1 MPSTVPNI
9 LPRAVTDSMN
19 QDQREDCTVPAPR
32 ATSDRPGIDGA
43 GHTRVC
49 VDAMG
54 ADFSPAC
61 VIEAAALAL
70 GYDDRL
76 KLQIVGDSAELDS
89 VLARLPARVS
99 VQIELVAT
107 SEHIAMSSSPAEA
120 LRHGRSSSMAL
131 ALDRVAEGAVDAVV
145 SAGNTGA
152 LMALA
157 RHRLGTLPGIER
169 PALMTE
175 FPVVG
180 GSAWVL
186 DLGANIGV
194 DAERLA
200 EFAVLGSAA
209 VGALLKRK
217 PRVGLLNIGS
227 EPNKGPDMVREAAR
241 RCAASDID
249 LIGFVEGHDVF
260 AGAADVVVCDGFAGN
275 VLLKSAEG
283 AIAMLLG
290 EIDKAASRMLAG
302 PGLRGLHKR
311 MRRDYDPAGHNGAS
325 LLGISGIVIKSH
337 AHASIEGIAH
347 AIGVAALEVRRDML
361 PELKRQLWANV

>member
-1 MPSTVPNI
+1 MT
-9 LPRAVTDSMN
+9 RDK
-19 QDQREDCTVPAPR
+19 REDAGALVPRKA
-32 ATSDRPGIDGA
+32 DNG
-43 GHTRVC
+43 TREICIC

-54 ADFSPAC
+54 ADFQPAC
-61 VIEAAALAL
+61 VVEAAALAL
-70 GYDDRL
+70 GVDDRL
-76 KLQIVGDSAELDS
+76 TLQVVGDPAELDPA
-89 VLARLPARVS
+89 LGRLPGGVS
-99 VQIELVAT
+99 SRIERIRST
-107 SEHIAMSSSPAEA
+107 EYIAMESSPAEA
-120 LRHGRSSSMAL
+120 LRRGRSSSMAL
-131 ALDRVAEGAVDAVV
+131 ALDRVAEGSADAAV
-145 SAGNTGA
+145 SSGNTGA

-157 RHRLGTLPGIER
+157 RYRLGTLPGIER

-175 FPVVG
+175 LPVVG

-194 DAERLA
+194 DAERLT

-227 EPNKGPDMVREAAR
+227 EPNKGPDVVREAAR
-241 RCAASDID
+241 RCAATDIE
-249 LIGFVEGHDVF
+249 LVGFIEGHDVF

-275 VLLKSAEG
+275 ILLKSAEG

-290 EIDKAASRMLAG
+290 DIEKAGSRIFAG
-302 PGLRGLHKR
+302 PGLRRLRKR
-311 MRRDYDPAGHNGAS
+311 MQRDYDPACHNGAS

-361 PELKRQLWANV
+361 PELERQLWANV

>member
-1 MPSTVPNI
+1 
-9 LPRAVTDSMN
+9 MN
-19 QDQREDCTVPAPR
+19 RNQRESSGVLVPR
-32 ATSDRPGIDGA
+32 SSGNSA
-43 GHTRVC
+43 GHANNGGNNGNREICIC

-54 ADFSPAC
+54 ADFEPAC
-61 VIEAAALAL
+61 AVEAAAMALAA
-70 GYDDRL
+70 DDRL
-76 KLQIVGDSAELDS
+76 RLQVVGDSAALDPA
-89 VLARLPARVS
+89 LAGLSAGVSAR
-99 VQIELVAT
+99 IERI
-107 SEHIAMSSSPAEA
+107 SSSDHIAMASSPAEA
-120 LRHGRSSSMAL
+120 LRHGRASSMAQ
-131 ALDRVAEGAVDAVV
+131 ALDRIAEGSADAVV
-145 SAGNTGA
+145 SSGNTGA

-157 RHRLGTLPGIER
+157 RYRLGTLPGIER

-227 EPNKGPDMVREAAR
+227 EPNKGPDVVREAAR
-241 RCAASDID
+241 RCAATDID
-249 LIGFVEGHDVF
+249 LVGFVEGHDVF

-283 AIAMLLG
+283 AIAMLLA
-290 EIDKAASRMLAG
+290 EIEQAGSRMFAG
-302 PGLRGLHKR
+302 PGLRRLRTR
-311 MRRDYDPAGHNGAS
+311 MQRAYDPARHNGAS

-337 AHASIEGIAH
+337 AHASVEGIAH
-347 AIGVAALEVRRDML
+347 AIGVAALEVRRGML
-361 PELKRQLWANV
+361 PELERQLWANV

>member
-1 MPSTVPNI
+1 
-9 LPRAVTDSMN
+9 MN
-19 QDQREDCTVPAPR
+19 RNQREGSGALVPR
-32 ATSDRPGIDGA
+32 RSDNDA
-43 GHTRVC
+43 GNGNREICIC

-54 ADFSPAC
+54 ADFAPVCA
-61 VIEAAALAL
+61 VEAAAIAL
-70 GYDDRL
+70 GADDRL
-76 KLQIVGDSAELDS
+76 RLQLVGDAAELDPA
-89 VLARLPARVS
+89 LARLPAGVSARIERV
-99 VQIELVAT
+99 AG
-107 SEHIAMSSSPAEA
+107 SEHIAMDSSPAEA

-131 ALDRVAEGAVDAVV
+131 ALDRLHEGLAEAVV

-157 RHRLGTLPGIER
+157 RYRLGTLPGIER

-194 DAERLA
+194 DAERLT

-227 EPNKGPDMVREAAR
+227 EPNKGPDVVREAAR
-241 RCAASDID
+241 RCAATDID
-249 LIGFVEGHDVF
+249 LVGFIEGHDVF

-283 AIAMLLG
+283 AIAMLLA
-290 EIDKAASRMLAG
+290 EIDRAGSRTFAG
-302 PGLRGLHKR
+302 PGLRRLRTRMKR
-311 MRRDYDPAGHNGAS
+311 AYDPARHNGAS

-337 AHASIEGIAH
+337 AHASVEGIAH
-347 AIGVAALEVRRDML
+347 AIGVAALEVRRGML
-361 PELKRQLWANV
+361 PELERQLWANV